1 MTAADRRAP
10 RARHGRDWNWS
21 GRGRRRSTVQRPPD
35 RGSRPL
41 SRCGGFDARRPA
53 GRGCQPVSRCGGSDR
68 GSATLWLLAV
78 GLVLV
83 VLSLGAAA
91 IGAARVA
98 RHQARVAADLGALA
112 GATQVLAGP
121 DRACARAT
129 AIAAAN
135 SARVTGCTLDGLD
148 LLVTAEV
155 TVEPLPGMTRV
166 ASATARAGPVRGEQT
181 GPTDT

>member
-1 MTAADRRAP
+1 M
-10 RARHGRDWNWS
+10 
-21 GRGRRRSTVQRPPD
+21 
-35 RGSRPL
+35 
-41 SRCGGFDARRPA
+41 
-53 GRGCQPVSRCGGSDR
+53 
-68 GSATLWLLAV
+68 

-83 VLSLGAAA
+83 VFSLGAAA

-112 GATQVLAGP
+112 GAVHVLEGP

-135 SARVTGCTLDGLD
+135 SARITGCTLDGLD
-148 LLVTAEV
+148 LLVTSEV

-166 ASATARAGPVRGEQT
+166 ARATARAGPVRGEET
-181 GPTDT
+181 GPVAT